1 MASKGLKFFGWDLD
15 SEGSTYDVVI
25 DNGIE
30 TKIQPLIDVDNPHRL
45 RHIFV
50 ASND

>member
-1 MASKGLKFFGWDLD
+1 MASKELKFFGWDLD

-30 TKIQPLIDVDNPHRL
+30 TKIQPLIDMNNPHRL
-45 RHIFV
+45 RHVFTV
-50 ASND
+50 ASD